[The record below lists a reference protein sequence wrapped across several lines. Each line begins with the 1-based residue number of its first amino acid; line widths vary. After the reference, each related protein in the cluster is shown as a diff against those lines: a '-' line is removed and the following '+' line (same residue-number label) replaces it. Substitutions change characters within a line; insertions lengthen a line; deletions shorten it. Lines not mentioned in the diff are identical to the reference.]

1 MISEPDLMRLLI
13 AKIECDPS
21 LWSIRE
27 TLKHGMKRMMPVFMR
42 LLRDEINEA
51 KREWTAKERQ
61 E

>member
-1 MISEPDLMRLLI
+1 MRLLI
-13 AKIECDPS
+13 AKIECDSS

-61 E
+61 Q